1 MTVYTSSRDLVRD
14 FVSRGIVL
22 LHPDNLGVDRGLHE
36 EIYEKE
42 KSLFRAKQS
51 ISAENLPEILKVL
64 NAPGLVSACDLL
76 LGEDWAIFPFTHNT
90 PFVSGARDQHWH
102 KDDNG
107 PYNGRRPRYH
117 QPIQIEMLY
126 YPQAVEQDMGPTA
139 TLPFSQYWTFDH
151 EENQDNF
158 AGADHLDF
166 AYQIEGWERV
176 AVSGK
181 GSGYDL
187 ADIRDRKTA
196 HDVRMR
202 EAVSGLNW
210 PMVAPDEAAPIEA
223 GTVLIY
229 SHNLFHRGNHRR
241 DDWQIWQ
248 ERPRFM
254 WRFWLYRTKDAAL
267 SEYPDFAPFDPEPHV
282 ATVWHSVSAWMR
294 REVSTTSPPIAT
306 AQNDLWLPG
315 EEHEPRRVGA
325 AYALANLGEFES
337 LTQGLMSERES
348 VRRAATYG
356 LVSAGPKAAD
366 IFLQASHSASKWHR
380 KAGIFGLG
388 AAASPSTEVIDR
400 LRDRLLNDQSVY
412 VRSVAADGLAG
423 LARRA
428 HATEV
433 LNRIVVALLES
444 LAHETNRLS
453 MDKAQKRSIKFVRP
467 TDECDVCEG
476 IGITLGHER
485 YAPVRSAVRENALVS
500 LVVCI
505 AQDIKLD
512 PETAEQCAQQ
522 LFEIAGSDRNLFAAG
537 LAMDGL
543 MRLVGAE
550 DERLSRLLQAQPTLC
565 WYSLQRAGLSH
576 PILG

>member
-1 MTVYTSSRDLVRD
+1 
-14 FVSRGIVL
+14 
-22 LHPDNLGVDRGLHE
+22 
-36 EIYEKE
+36 
-42 KSLFRAKQS
+42 
-51 ISAENLPEILKVL
+51 
-64 NAPGLVSACDLL
+64 
-76 LGEDWAIFPFTHNT
+76 
-90 PFVSGARDQHWH
+90 
-102 KDDNG
+102 
-107 PYNGRRPRYH
+107 
-117 QPIQIEMLY
+117 
-126 YPQAVEQDMGPTA
+126 
-139 TLPFSQYWTFDH
+139 
-151 EENQDNF
+151 
-158 AGADHLDF
+158 
-166 AYQIEGWERV
+166 
-176 AVSGK
+176 
-181 GSGYDL
+181 
-187 ADIRDRKTA
+187 
-196 HDVRMR
+196 
-202 EAVSGLNW
+202 
-210 PMVAPDEAAPIEA
+210 
-223 GTVLIY
+223 
-229 SHNLFHRGNHRR
+229 
-241 DDWQIWQ
+241 
-248 ERPRFM
+248 M

-294 REVSTTSPPIAT
+294 REVSTTSPTIAT